1 MPREEKGCIQVYTG
15 NGKGKTTAA
24 LGLGLRATGHG
35 HRVLMIQF
43 MKGWETYGELTA
55 VKNLPGFEI
64 IQAGLPNFVCK
75 EGPKEEDK
83 IQARRGLD
91 KARQAILEGQYD
103 LVILDEINVA
113 LDYGLVPLEEVLE
126 LLRNKPAHLELV
138 LTGRYAP
145 PEIIAAADLVTEMTL
160 HKHPYYQ
167 GVPAREGIEY

>member
-1 MPREEKGCIQVYTG
+1 MSLKEKGCIQVYTG

-35 HRVLMIQF
+35 YRVLMIQF
-43 MKGWETYGELTA
+43 MKGWKTYGELNA

-75 EGPKEEDK
+75 DGPKPEDK
-83 IQARRGLD
+83 AQALIGLE
-91 KARQAILEGQYD
+91 KARQAIMQNQYD
-103 LVILDEINVA
+103 LIILDEINVA
-113 LDYGLVPLEEVLE
+113 LDYGLVPLDAVLE
-126 LLRNKPAHLELV
+126 LIQNKPEHMELV